1 MTDDELLVAVRAAA
15 KALIAA
21 GRKVNYYTIHK
32 SEPRIRARYQRIY
45 AALDHLTASGEVP
58 YSARSRPGGDAPGEM
73 PAAPVAARPKP
84 RPRIPGGERGVYA
97 RAMRDI
103 FGRDWLRMYRGAR

>member
-1 MTDDELLVAVRAAA
+1 MTDDELLIAVRTAA

-58 YSARSRPGGDAPGEM
+58 YSARSRPGSDAPGEM
-73 PAAPVAARPKP
+73 PVAPAAVRPSKPCPVCSEVWAAARKLYWT
-84 RPRIPGGERGVYA
+84 PGR
-97 RAMRDI
+97 RK
-103 FGRDWLRMYRGAR
+103 LYRKGLA

>member
-1 MTDDELLVAVRAAA
+1 MTDDELLIAVRAAA

-73 PAAPVAARPKP
+73 PLAPAAARP
-84 RPRIPGGERGVYA
+84 RPECSEAWAAARKLYWTPGR
-97 RAMRDI
+97 RK
-103 FGRDWLRMYRGAR
+103 LYRKGGAS